1 VSFVTTLLVSDDA
14 TAHPAPVTDPV
25 LVNPWG
31 MSSSPAGP
39 FAVSDNGSGKVTLYS
54 IDPGTQATTKQSLTI
69 TLQGNGSVTGQVVS
83 GHAGSFNGDLTLF
96 VSQDGAVSGW
106 RSALGTTAELFV
118 TPSPT
123 NVYTGA
129 AFGSLSGND
138 YLYAA
143 NFYSGH
149 IDVFKG
155 TSGIPDLT
163 SRFDDPVL
171 PSGYAPFNIQNLGG
185 VMYVT
190 YAPQDTTHR
199 NPLEGAG
206 LGIVDRFD
214 LQGTFLGRVATG
226 GSLDDPWGVA
236 IAPSSFGA
244 LTGSLIV
251 GNAGDGSISAFG
263 ANDLFLRR
271 IVGANGQPLTIDGLR
286 ALSVGTGGSSGSS
299 ASLYFTAGPQGGVH
313 GVFGVLTPIPE
324 PSAAALLPAA
334 VALMTARALRA
345 RSVLRS

>member
-54 IDPGTQATTKQSLTI
+54 IDPGTQA
-69 TLQGNGSVTGQVVS
+69 
-83 GHAGSFNGDLTLF
+83 FNGDLTLF

-263 ANDLFLRR
+263 ANDLFLGR
-271 IVGANGQPLTIDGLR
+271 IVGANGQPLAIDGLR
-286 ALSVGTGGSSGSS
+286 ALSVGPGGSSGSS

-324 PSAAALLPAA
+324 ASAAALLPAA